1 MLDFALALYLS
12 CKNGITSVAILAQAV
27 KGDWQPHL
35 VFAMGV
41 AMFNS
46 NQLADAWEWEWE
58 YDVDFDMGY
67 FNNLFLELW
76 QNAWV
81 NSRIQ

>member
-1 MLDFALALYLS
+1 
-12 CKNGITSVAILAQAV
+12 
-27 KGDWQPHL
+27 
-35 VFAMGV
+35 MGV

-46 NQLADAWEWEWE
+46 NQLADEWEWE